1 MQKGANLAELEKC
14 CVMGICSYG
23 SASRE
28 PRTSPPK
35 IWPNNNLKNFGKFS
49 RNLNAYSRMDLKCV
63 DSVARRAARDTF
75 SLSHFQFRFFP
86 QRMHVNL
93 IDLVKSFLTDPYS
106 NEYLVAKI
114 GFDTAENEH
123 SKFAKVIQ
131 LS

>member
-14 CVMGICSYG
+14 CVMRICSYG

-86 QRMHVNL
+86 PK
-93 IDLVKSFLTDPYS
+93 DACKSDRSCQELS
-106 NEYLVAKI
+106 NGSLFKRVFSCKNRLRY
-114 GFDTAENEH
+114 ENE
-123 SKFAKVIQ
+123 SDIQFAKR
-131 LS
+131 LDS